1 ADSNYTIF
9 FFRNKEKLLISKSL
23 NNFEKILTDIHFCR
37 IHNKH
42 LINLKYVERYIKGK
56 AGYVVMQDGSHA
68 YVSEGRRADFI
79 ASLKDY
85 GRSLL

>member
-1 ADSNYTIF
+1 MDKY
-9 FFRNKEKLLISKSL
+9 
-23 NNFEKILTDIHFCR
+23 
-37 IHNKH
+37 
-42 LINLKYVERYIKGK
+42 INGK

-68 YVSEGRRADFI
+68 YVSEGRRANFI